1 MTMNTVQVHVR
12 KSALTDATLVEEPFE
27 ALGDGEVRLA
37 IESFSVTANNVTYA
51 VVGDGFKYWDFFP
64 AFDGMGIVPMWGHAR
79 VIESRHPEIA
89 VGERVYGYL
98 PMASHLDVLPGRVSA
113 GGFSDMAAHRQPMS
127 PVYNSYTRLAADPEH
142 DPAREAE
149 RMIFGPLFRTGFLIE
164 YFLRGQ
170 DWFGAEQL
178 VVTSASSKTAM
189 GLASVAR
196 QSSPGV
202 KRIGLTSKGNVAFV
216 EASGLYDAV
225 LAYDDLASLPVAP
238 SVSVDFA
245 GNAELLARI
254 HHHFAEALMQSVL
267 VGATHIEARSVFGKT
282 EPLPGPMP
290 QLFFA
295 PDHAVAFFKA
305 HGAEE
310 GGKLVAAAWRE
321 FLKAAEGTIAIER
334 HKGLEAAR
342 AVFTT
347 MLAGH
352 IDPAKGIVIEP

>member
-1 MTMNTVQVHVR
+1 MHTTQVHVR
-12 KSALTDATLVEEPFE
+12 KTALTEAALVEVS
-27 ALGDGEVRLA
+27 LGQLADGAVRLQ

-64 AFDGMGIVPMWGHAR
+64 APEGSGIVPMWGHAR

-98 PMASHLDVLPGRVSA
+98 PMASHLDVSPGRVSP
-113 GGFSDMAAHRQPMS
+113 GGFSDMSEHRQPMS

-164 YFLRGQ
+164 YFLRGA

-196 QSSPGV
+196 QSSPQIR
-202 KRIGLTSKGNVAFV
+202 RIGLTSRGNVAFV
-216 EASGLYDAV
+216 AASGLYDEV
-225 LAYDDLASLPVAP
+225 LSYDDLDKLAVLR

-245 GNAELLARI
+245 GNADLLGRI
-254 HHHFAEALMQSVL
+254 HRHFDAALAQSVL
-267 VGATHIEARSVFGKT
+267 VGATHIEARSVFGKG
-282 EPLPGPMP
+282 EPLPGPKP

-310 GGKLVAAAWRE
+310 GGRLVAAAWRE
-321 FLKAAEGTIAIER
+321 FLKAAEGTITIER
-334 HKGLEAAR
+334 HAGLEAAR
-342 AVFTT
+342 DVFTT
-347 MLAGH
+347 MVAGQ